1 MKDATVITIQIS
13 SSFLPLNVYSPHIR
27 RLSPPWCERLIFP
40 GDLKP
45 PVQEQMTYPKVLHL
59 STGNSPFITRKN
71 PNLPPP
77 VRRTELPFSS
87 PASYA
92 SPDNQVVTSLT
103 TEVFEDNAIASSSAL
118 LEDGGMEGV
127 AEGIEDVSA
136 SQWEEVTGRT
146 PRAGDIKAARGMSM
160 VIEERMHLEMDDG
173 QNVVRALEKEAER
186 ITEVDEQRRRRARK
200 DNPRR
205 SQLGECRKL
214 PVDRNA
220 RITLMLSS

>member
-1 MKDATVITIQIS
+1 
-13 SSFLPLNVYSPHIR
+13 
-27 RLSPPWCERLIFP
+27 
-40 GDLKP
+40 
-45 PVQEQMTYPKVLHL
+45 MTSTKVLHL

-71 PNLPPP
+71 PTLPPP

-92 SPDNQVVTSLT
+92 SPDNQVDTSLT
-103 TEVFEDNAIASSSAL
+103 TEVFEDNAIASSSRYGQPL